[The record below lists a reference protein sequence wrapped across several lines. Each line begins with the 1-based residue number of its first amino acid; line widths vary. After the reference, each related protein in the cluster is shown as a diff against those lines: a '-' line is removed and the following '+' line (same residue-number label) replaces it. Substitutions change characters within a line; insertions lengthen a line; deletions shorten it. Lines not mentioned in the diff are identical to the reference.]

1 MVLDR
6 AERYRKENYISEEE
20 YSRIVASI
28 RKLADQH
35 IAEINDMTEKKMAEL
50 FPLDL

>member
-1 MVLDR
+1 LKRV
-6 AERYRKENYISEEE
+6 EGKRKVMSEEE

-28 RKLADQH
+28 RRLADQY
-35 IAEINDMTEKKMAEL
+35 IAEINDMTEKKIAEL